1 MCPAAITALL
11 FDENLKRAFS
21 RGGEGGGLPNG
32 GWLVEW
38 VVESI
43 IGEVGAAR
51 RTDFLPKSRM
61 KSRLFDP
68 PAPLVAQFSK
78 GFDAYGTSSGCSS
91 KMEQW
96 QTNTYSPVERKHSLV
111 RNGNDIS
118 GTVRIAGKEMHT
130 LSSLSLPFSLDG
142 ENYLTG

>member
-1 MCPAAITALL
+1 M
-11 FDENLKRAFS
+11 
-21 RGGEGGGLPNG
+21 
-32 GWLVEW
+32 
-38 VVESI
+38 VESI

-91 KMEQW
+91 RMEQW

-130 LSSLSLPFSLDG
+130 LSSLSLPFSLDV